1 MITLITPLV
10 TALVYNEVLPNDQR
24 ALLLAISVLLIGA
37 TVTWGL
43 VALSRNL
50 VTVRIEGQLEMHLD
64 PGLTDRLLQLPS
76 GFFRRYSTGD
86 LATRAGGLQLIRQQ
100 LSGAVVTSALALVF
114 SLLNVALLFVFSPLL
129 GIASLVTIAAMV
141 AILVGLNVVVVR
153 QQYEV
158 YTASGNVASELFQV
172 IRGVHK
178 MRVAGAE
185 PRLMARWAS
194 LFRLPAAGGLRGRED
209 PDLGVRG
216 GHRAAG
222 DGVAHAVRDRGNGVG
237 RRHLVRRL
245 HGDRDRTRAVRR
257 RGRRDVTHAWSRADG
272 DPVLAAAAPD
282 PPGATGR
289 GRGSSAGPTV
299 G

>member
-1 MITLITPLV
+1 M
-10 TALVYNEVLPNDQR
+10 
-24 ALLLAISVLLIGA
+24 LLAISVLWLA
-37 TVTWGL
+37 RPATWGL

-76 GFFRRYSTGD
+76 KFFRRYATGD

-129 GIASLVTIAAMV
+129 GVASLVTIAAIV
-141 AILVGLNVVVVR
+141 AILVGLNVVAVR

-185 PRLMARWAS
+185 PRTMARWVSPSRLQQQAVYAVGGRPRPGCTRWS
-194 LFRLPAAGGLRGRED
+194 LAPRVMVSLTLFAI
-209 PDLGVRG
+209 
-216 GHRAAG
+216 
-222 DGVAHAVRDRGNGVG
+222 RGNGVG
-237 RRHLVRRL
+237 RRHLIR
-245 HGDRDRTRAVRR
+245 
-257 RGRRDVTHAWSRADG
+257 
-272 DPVLAAAAPD
+272 
-282 PPGATGR
+282 
-289 GRGSSAGPTV
+289 
-299 G
+299 